1 MVMKASFSMFL
12 TQLSLAAILL
22 AVVAPVLCE
31 LDTCC
36 NEPDSCCTEACVA
49 ICSVVA
55 VRVESYDG
63 REFLAE
69 TLHQPAPYVSSLP
82 QGELPLPERPPIAS
96 C

>member
-1 MVMKASFSMFL
+1 MFL
-12 TQLSLAAILL
+12 TLLSLAAILL

-31 LDTCC
+31 LDSCC
-36 NEPDSCCTEACVA
+36 NGIEQCCTAECIAMCCVA
-49 ICSVVA
+49 A